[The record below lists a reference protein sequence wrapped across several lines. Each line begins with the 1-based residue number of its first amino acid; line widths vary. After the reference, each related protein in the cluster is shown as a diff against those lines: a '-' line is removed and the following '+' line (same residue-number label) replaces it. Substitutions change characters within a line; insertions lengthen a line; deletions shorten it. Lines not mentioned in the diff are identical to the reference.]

1 MKLRVAIV
9 GCGMI
14 AIKRHFPEMSENPN
28 VELVGCTDYRLQRA
42 EEMANRYGCK
52 AYSDYQ
58 TLLREAKPDAVVVCT
73 TNSTHCEVTVAALE
87 AGAHV
92 LCEKPM
98 AASLEEAKRMVD
110 AAERS
115 GKKLMI
121 AQNQRMSAAYQKGK
135 EILETGKLGRV
146 LTFSTK
152 FGHPGCEFW
161 SIDGG
166 HSWFFRKEEAV
177 FGCLADLGVHK
188 VDLMRW
194 LLSEEFEEAAS
205 FSGTLDKKDDTGNV
219 ISVDDNMVG
228 ILRSKSGIIG
238 TVATSWT
245 YYGPEDNSTV
255 LYCQKGILSICA
267 DPEFA
272 VKIDYPDGTQECY
285 RVAGVGSNDKPIKT
299 GICDEFIQSILED
312 RLPAIPGRDGYNS
325 LAVAVA
331 LNQAA
336 QTGRYTKVSHYEDC
350 VSCGDFPCKG
360 SSV

>member
-1 MKLRVAIV
+1 MRLKVGIV

-14 AIKRHFPEMSENPN
+14 ALKRHFPEMAENPN
-28 VELVGCTDYRLQRA
+28 VEIIACTDYQIARA
-42 EEMANRYGCK
+42 EEMARQYGCT
-52 AYSDYQ
+52 AYPDYRA
-58 TLLREAKPDAVVVCT
+58 LLEQAKPDAVVVCT
-73 TNSTHCEVTVAALE
+73 TNVTHYEVTVAALR

-98 AASLEEAKRMVD
+98 AASLAQAREMVQI
-110 AAERS
+110 AEQTK
-115 GKKLMI
+115 KKLMI
-121 AQNQRMSAAYQKGK
+121 AQNQRMSPAYQKSK
-135 EILETGKLGRV
+135 EILASGKLGRV

-166 HSWFFRKEEAV
+166 HSWFFRKDEAI

-194 LLSEEFEEAAS
+194 LLNEEFEQVAA
-205 FSGTLDKKDDTGNV
+205 FSGTLDKKDDAGN
-219 ISVDDNMVG
+219 IIAVDDNMVG
-228 ILRSKSGIIG
+228 VLRSTSGILG
-238 TVATSWT
+238 TIATSWT

-255 LYCQKGILSICA
+255 LYCQRGILSICA
-267 DPEFA
+267 DSKFA

-312 RLPAIPGRDGYNS
+312 REPAISGKDGYNS

-336 QTGRYTKVSHYEDC
+336 QTRSFISVPHYED
-350 VSCGDFPCKG
+350 
-360 SSV
+360 